1 MIKRLQGKRMIRKLY
16 WLLGGLIALMMMS
29 GCGGISLAED
39 ITPPP
44 NGQNSPAGQPSEVQA
59 VSTAFPLLPPDPAQ
73 GKAIYEEKCLPC
85 HGSTGM
91 GDGPQA
97 GNLPATPPA
106 IGSVD
111 VARLARPADWFTV
124 VSEGRIDRFMP
135 GFAGS
140 LNDRQRWDVVAYVF
154 TLSRQSIDLNV
165 GKQVYEAR
173 CASCHGD
180 RGQGSAEN
188 APDWTNQQRLAGL
201 SDLELEKAVVEGQ
214 GSMPAFG
221 DQLSAG
227 ERAAVVAYIR
237 SLTYAMNG
245 GGQQAQATPEAEQTP
260 QGEAPAAEVTPG
272 AARSLTIRGMIT
284 APGGAIPSGGLKVTL
299 MGFEGMN
306 QVSET
311 TTVSGADGSYQ
322 FSDVQV
328 KPGTAF
334 MVRVE
339 KDGYTFN
346 SDILHPSDV
355 SGEVADLPVTVYET
369 STDPSPLVV
378 DRLHVFFDF
387 SLAGKV
393 QVVELFIIANPTN
406 QLIVP
411 AAPDRPALVFSLPE
425 GATNLQLD
433 GGALGDRFVQTADGF
448 GDLAPVAPGSQPH
461 QVLFSYDLPYDR
473 RLDLA
478 IPLPLAVNA
487 AVVMLPPGG
496 VKLESDQLM
505 AAGSR
510 DVQGMTV
517 QLYTASG
524 LSAKDTLRMRLSGK
538 ATGAP
543 ATGDGHTGLLIGLGA
558 FGLALVGAGVWLL
571 RQKKGPVT
579 PSVGEGEAESPEES
593 EESLLDAIVALDD
606 LYQAGKLPEEAYTL
620 RRAELKER
628 LRRLR
633 GAR

>member
-1 MIKRLQGKRMIRKLY
+1 MRKLY
-16 WLLGGLIALMMMS
+16 WLLGGLMVLMMMS

-44 NGQNSPAGQPSEVQA
+44 RSQNSAASQPLEAQVA
-59 VSTAFPLLPPDPAQ
+59 STAFPLLPPDPAQ

-85 HGSTGM
+85 HGATGM

-97 GNLPATPPA
+97 SNLPATPPA
-106 IGSVD
+106 IGSIE

-154 TLSRQSIDLNV
+154 TLSRQSVDLNA
-165 GKQVYEAR
+165 GKQVFEAR

-188 APDWTNQQRLAGL
+188 VPDWTNQQRLAGI
-201 SDLELEKAVVEGQ
+201 SDSELEKAVVEGQ

-221 DQLSAG
+221 DQLSAE
-227 ERAAVVAYIR
+227 ERSAVVAYIR
-237 SLTYAMNG
+237 SLTYAQNG
-245 GGQQAQATPEAEQTP
+245 GGERTQATSEAEQTP
-260 QGEAPAAEVTPG
+260 PGETPAAEVTPD
-272 AARSLTIRGMIT
+272 AVRSLTIRGTIT
-284 APGGAIPSGGLKVTL
+284 GSGGTVPSGGLQVTL
-299 MGFEGMN
+299 LGFEGMN

-339 KDGYTFN
+339 KDGYTFT

-387 SLAGKV
+387 SLADKV
-393 QVVELFIIANPTN
+393 QVVELFIIANPSN
-406 QLIVP
+406 RLIVP
-411 AAPDRPALVFSLPE
+411 AAPDKPALVFSLPA

-448 GDLAPVAPGSQPH
+448 GDLSPVAPGSQPH

-473 RLDLA
+473 KLDLA
-478 IPLPLAVNA
+478 IPLPLDVNA

-505 AAGSR
+505 DAGSR
-510 DVQGMTV
+510 NVQGMTV

-538 ATGAP
+538 VSGAP
-543 ATGDGHTGLLIGLGA
+543 ANGNGHTGLLIGLGA

-571 RQKKGPVT
+571 RQKKGSATAV
-579 PSVGEGEAESPEES
+579 VENEVESSEES

-606 LYQAGKLPEEAYTL
+606 LYQAGKLPEEAYTQ
-620 RRAELKER
+620 RREELKER

-633 GAR
+633 SAH

>member
-1 MIKRLQGKRMIRKLY
+1 MRKFF
-16 WLLGGLIALMMMS
+16 WLLGGLIGLMVMS

-44 NGQNSPAGQPSEVQA
+44 NLQNAAAGQPSEVQ
-59 VSTAFPLLPPDPAQ
+59 VISTAFPLLPPDPAQ
-73 GKAIYEEKCLPC
+73 GRAIYEEKCLPC

-97 GNLPATPPA
+97 GNLPAAPPA
-106 IGSVD
+106 IGSID

-124 VSEGRIDRFMP
+124 VSEGRLDRFMP

-154 TLSRQSIDLNV
+154 TLSRQSIDLNA

-180 RGQGSAEN
+180 RGQGRAEN

-201 SDLELEKAVVEGQ
+201 SDLELEKAVVEGR

-221 DQLSAG
+221 DQLSAD
-227 ERAAVVAYIR
+227 ERTAVVAYIR
-237 SLTYAMNG
+237 SLTYARNG
-245 GGQQAQATPEAEQTP
+245 GGEQTQATSAAGQTP
-260 QGEAPAAEVTPG
+260 PGKAPAAEVTPG
-272 AARSLTIRGMIT
+272 AARILTIRGVIT
-284 APGGAIPSGGLKVTL
+284 GPEGAVPPAGLKVTL
-299 MGFEGMN
+299 IGFEGMN

-311 TTVSGADGSYQ
+311 TTVSGAEGSYQ
-322 FSDVQV
+322 FSNVQV
-328 KPGTAF
+328 KPGMAF
-334 MVRVE
+334 MVQVE
-339 KDGYTFN
+339 KDGYTFH

-355 SGEVADLPVTVYET
+355 NGEVADLPVTVYET
-369 STDPSPLVV
+369 STDPSPLTV

-411 AAPDRPALVFSLPE
+411 AAPDQPALVFSLPE

-433 GGALGDRFVQTADGF
+433 GGALGDRFIQTADGF
-448 GDLAPVAPGSQPH
+448 GDLAPIAPGSQPH

-473 RLDLA
+473 KLDLA
-478 IPLPLAVNA
+478 IPLPLSVNA

-538 ATGAP
+538 AAGAP
-543 ATGDGHTGLLIGLGA
+543 ATGNGHTGLLIGLGA

-571 RQKKGPVT
+571 RQRKGVAT
-579 PSVGEGEAESPEES
+579 SVVESGAESPEES
-593 EESLLDAIVALDD
+593 EENLLDAIVALDD
-606 LYQAGKLPEEAYTL
+606 LYQAGKLPQEAYTL

-628 LRRLR
+628 LRRLH
-633 GAR
+633 GAH

>member
-1 MIKRLQGKRMIRKLY
+1 MMRKWF
-16 WLLGGLIALMMMS
+16 WLLGGLITLMFIS

-44 NGQNSPAGQPSEVQA
+44 NLQNATAAQPSEVQA

-73 GKAIYEEKCLPC
+73 GKVIYEEKCLPC

-97 GNLPATPPA
+97 SNLPATPPA
-106 IGSVD
+106 IGSPE
-111 VARLARPADWFTV
+111 VARKARPADWFTV
-124 VSEGRIDRFMP
+124 VSEGRLDRFMP
-135 GFAGS
+135 GFSGS

-154 TLSRQSIDLNV
+154 TLSRQSIDLGT

-201 SDLELEKAVVEGQ
+201 SDEELEKAVVEGQ

-221 DQLSAG
+221 DQLSAS
-227 ERAAVVAYIR
+227 ERTAVVAYIR
-237 SLTYAMNG
+237 SLTYASSG
-245 GGQQAQATPEAEQTP
+245 GGEQAQTTPEAKQTP
-260 QGEAPAAEVTPG
+260 QGEAPVAEGTPG
-272 AARSLTIRGMIT
+272 TTRSLTIRGRIT
-284 APGGAIPSGGLKVTL
+284 GPGGVTPPAGLKVTL
-299 MGFEGMN
+299 IGFEGMN

-322 FSDVQV
+322 FEDVQV

-369 STDPSPLVV
+369 STDPSQLMV

-393 QVVELFIIANPTN
+393 QVVELFIIANPTDK
-406 QLIVP
+406 LIVP
-411 AAPDRPALVFSLPE
+411 AAPDQPALVFSLPE

-448 GDLAPVAPGSQPH
+448 GDLAPIAPGSQPH

-473 RLDLA
+473 KLDLA
-478 IPLPLAVNA
+478 IPLPLFVNA

-524 LSAKDTLRMRLSGK
+524 LSAKDPLRMRLSGK
-538 ATGAP
+538 AAGTP
-543 ATGDGHTGLLIGLGA
+543 ANGNGHTGLLIGLGA

-571 RQKKGPVT
+571 RQKKGVATPVVENEVE
-579 PSVGEGEAESPEES
+579 PPEES

-633 GAR
+633 GTH

>member
-1 MIKRLQGKRMIRKLY
+1 MMRKWF
-16 WLLGGLIALMMMS
+16 WLLGGLITLMFIS

-44 NGQNSPAGQPSEVQA
+44 NSQSSTVAQPSAVQA

-73 GKAIYEEKCLPC
+73 GKAIYEEKCFPC

-97 GNLPATPPA
+97 GNLPAPPPA
-106 IGSVD
+106 IGSAD
-111 VARLARPADWFTV
+111 VARQARPADWFTV

-135 GFAGS
+135 GFSGS

-154 TLSRQSIDLNV
+154 TLSRQSVDMKA
-165 GKQVYEAR
+165 GKQVYEAH

-188 APDWTNQQRLAGL
+188 APDWTSQQRLAGL
-201 SDLELEKAVVEGQ
+201 SDVELEKAVVEGQ

-221 DQLSAG
+221 DRLSAE
-227 ERAAVVAYIR
+227 ERTAVVAYIR
-237 SLTYAMNG
+237 SLTYAGSG
-245 GGQQAQATPEAEQTP
+245 GGEQAQATPEPGRTP
-260 QGEAPAAEVTPG
+260 QGETPAAEVTPG
-272 AARSLTIRGMIT
+272 AARSLTIRGVIT
-284 APGGAIPSGGLKVTL
+284 GPGGATSTAGLKVTL

-322 FSDVQV
+322 FLDVQV

-369 STDPSPLVV
+369 STDPSQLTV

-393 QVVELFIIANPTN
+393 QVVELFIIANPTDK
-406 QLIVP
+406 LIVP
-411 AAPDRPALVFSLPE
+411 AAPDQPALVFSLPE

-448 GDLAPVAPGSQPH
+448 GDLAPIAPGSQPH

-473 RLDLA
+473 KLDLA
-478 IPLPLAVNA
+478 IPLPLFVNA

-524 LSAKDTLRMRLSGK
+524 LSAKDPLRMRLSGK
-538 ATGAP
+538 AAGTP
-543 ATGDGHTGLLIGLGA
+543 ANGNGHTGLLIGLGA

-571 RQKKGPVT
+571 RQKKGVATPVVENEVE
-579 PSVGEGEAESPEES
+579 PPEES

-633 GAR
+633 GTH